1 MNIQAIKAIYI
12 FEMSR
17 TIRTLVQSIASP
29 VISTVLYFIV
39 FGSAIG
45 SRMENISDVS
55 YGSFIVPGLILLTVS
70 LQSLSNASFS
80 IYFPRFIGTI
90 NELLSAPVSYTEI
103 VIGYISAAVTKS
115 MTIGLIILITASFLV
130 DISIQHPIWM
140 ICILFLSCVA
150 FSLMG
155 FIVGIWA
162 KKL

>member
-1 MNIQAIKAIYI
+1 MNIQAIKAIYK

-17 TIRTLVQSIASP
+17 TLRTLVQSIASP

-80 IYFPRFIGTI
+80 IYFPKFIGTI

-103 VIGYISAAVTKS
+103 VIGYIS
-115 MTIGLIILITASFLV
+115 
-130 DISIQHPIWM
+130 
-140 ICILFLSCVA
+140 
-150 FSLMG
+150 
-155 FIVGIWA
+155 
-162 KKL
+162 